1 MGRPTKAQ
9 IKYKEHEGADAAES
23 ILRFHSV
30 IAEEHEVTTEVT
42 KFPVQS
48 DFNVSNHAIKKNRK
62 VTISG
67 LISNHLII
75 GAEEFH
81 EYGGNNTKIVFGT
94 LKDLVRRATPCEVNT
109 NFGDYT
115 PVIFTKFKTKL
126 MAGKTDVMEFTMMGE
141 EVQLGLTANATLP
154 NLLVFTPLTDA
165 ERTARVEEL
174 LSVGL
179 EVPEEYEVSQ
189 APVNFN
195 ESFQVESTNLNGETS
210 ITTYDK
216 VAYDPTTKAYS
227 HEVHTSD
234 TDVAEGE
241 PEAHMNWFGL
251 LQGETG
257 IDLAAGAATFS
268 ACVADGV
275 TGLVLEAGEEFI
287 ETALGDLK
295 KSIYG
300 AAYGLFGVNGDR
312 SLGQVLLSLGV
323 DCLIAGAIG
332 SKDPELNPDD
342 FQENDIPTSD
352 QVLGGAASIGDSV
365 VSDTLGVA
373 APTTLTKISPPS
385 GETSFFGDLL

>member
-9 IKYKEHEGADAAES
+9 IKYMVGDGGDAVES

-48 DFNVSNHAIKKNRK
+48 GFNVSNHAIKKNRK

-126 MAGKTDVMEFTMMGE
+126 MSGKTDVMEFTMMGE
-141 EVQLGLTANATLP
+141 EVQLGLTSNANLP
-154 NLLVFTPLTDA
+154 TLLVFTPLTDA
-165 ERTARVEEL
+165 ERAARVEEL
-174 LSVGL
+174 VAIGL
-179 EVPEEYEVSQ
+179 EVPEEAEVSQ
-189 APVNFN
+189 APVDFN
-195 ESFQVESTNLNGETS
+195 ESFQVETTNLNGETS

-216 VAYDPTTKAYS
+216 TAYDPTTKAYS

-234 TDVAEGE
+234 TDVAGGE
-241 PEAHMNWFGL
+241 PEEYLNWFGI
-251 LQGETG
+251 LQEETG
-257 IDLAAGAATFS
+257 IDLEAGAATFS
-268 ACVADGV
+268 ACLSDGL
-275 TGLVLEAGEEFI
+275 TGLAIEAGDELI
-287 ETALGDLK
+287 ETALGNLK
-295 KSIYG
+295 KSTYG
-300 AAYGLFGVNGDR
+300 AAYGIFGVNGDR
-312 SLGQVLLSLGV
+312 SIGQILLSLGV
-323 DCLIAGAIG
+323 DCLVAGAIG
-332 SKDPELNPDD
+332 SVDSELNPDD
-342 FQENDIPTSD
+342 FQENDIPTFD
-352 QVLGGAASIGDSV
+352 DALVGAASIGDSV
-365 VSDTLGVA
+365 VSSTLGVA
-373 APTTLTKISPPS
+373 APTTLTRISPPS
-385 GETSFFGDLL
+385 SETSFFGDLL

>member
-1 MGRPTKAQ
+1 MGKPTKAQ
-9 IKYKEHEGADAAES
+9 IKYMVGEGADAVES

-48 DFNVSNHAIKKNRK
+48 GFNISNHAIKKNRK

-67 LISNHLII
+67 LISNHLIK

-141 EVQLGLTANATLP
+141 EVQLGLTANANLP

-165 ERTARVEEL
+165 ERTSRVEEL
-174 LSVGL
+174 AAVGL
-179 EVPEEYEVSQ
+179 EVPEEAVVTQ
-189 APVNFN
+189 APADLNK
-195 ESFQVESTNLNGETS
+195 SFQVETTNINGETS

-234 TDVAEGE
+234 TDVASAD
-241 PEAHMNWFGL
+241 PEEHMNWFGM
-251 LQGETG
+251 LQEETG
-257 IDLAAGAATFS
+257 IDLEAGAATFS
-268 ACVADGV
+268 ACMADGL
-275 TGLVLEAGEEFI
+275 TGLALEARDEFI
-287 ETALGDLK
+287 KTALGDLK

-300 AAYGLFGVNGDR
+300 ASYGLFGVNGDR
-312 SLGQVLLSLGV
+312 STGQVLLSLGV
-323 DCLIAGAIG
+323 DCLVAGAIG
-332 SKDPELNPDD
+332 SVDPELNPDD
-342 FQENDIPTSD
+342 FQENDIPTFD
-352 QVLGGAASIGDSV
+352 EALEGAASIGDGV
-365 VSDTLGVA
+365 VSNTLGVV
-373 APTTLTKISPPS
+373 APTILTKISPPS

>member
-1 MGRPTKAQ
+1 MGKPTKAQ
-9 IKYKEHEGADAAES
+9 IKYMVGEGADAVES

-48 DFNVSNHAIKKNRK
+48 GFNISNHAIKKNRK

-141 EVQLGLTANATLP
+141 EVQLGLTANANLP

-165 ERTARVEEL
+165 ERTSRVEEL
-174 LSVGL
+174 AAVGL
-179 EVPEEYEVSQ
+179 EVPEEAVVTQ
-189 APVNFN
+189 APADLNK
-195 ESFQVESTNLNGETS
+195 SFQVETTNLNGETS

-234 TDVAEGE
+234 TDVASAD
-241 PEAHMNWFGL
+241 PEEHMNWFGM
-251 LQGETG
+251 LQEETG
-257 IDLAAGAATFS
+257 IDLEAGAATFS
-268 ACVADGV
+268 ACMADGL
-275 TGLVLEAGEEFI
+275 TGLALEARDEFI
-287 ETALGDLK
+287 KTALGDLK

-300 AAYGLFGVNGDR
+300 ASYGLFGVNGDR
-312 SLGQVLLSLGV
+312 STGQVLLSLGV
-323 DCLIAGAIG
+323 DCLVAGAIG
-332 SKDPELNPDD
+332 SVDPELNPDD
-342 FQENDIPTSD
+342 FQENDIPTFD
-352 QVLGGAASIGDSV
+352 EALEGAASIGDGV
-365 VSDTLGVA
+365 VSNTLGVA

>member
-9 IKYKEHEGADAAES
+9 IKYMVGEGGDAVES

-48 DFNVSNHAIKKNRK
+48 GFNVSNHAIKKNRK

-126 MAGKTDVMEFTMMGE
+126 MSGKTDVMEFTMMGE
-141 EVQLGLTANATLP
+141 EVQLGLTSNANLP
-154 NLLVFTPLTDA
+154 TLLVFTPLTDA
-165 ERTARVEEL
+165 ERAARVEEL
-174 LSVGL
+174 VAIGL
-179 EVPEEYEVSQ
+179 EVPEEAEVSQ
-189 APVNFN
+189 APVDFN
-195 ESFQVESTNLNGETS
+195 ESFQVETTNLNGETS

-216 VAYDPTTKAYS
+216 TSYDPTTKAYS

-234 TDVAEGE
+234 TDVVGGE
-241 PEAHMNWFGL
+241 PEEYLNWFGI
-251 LQGETG
+251 LQEETG
-257 IDLAAGAATFS
+257 IDLEAGAATFS
-268 ACVADGV
+268 ACLSDGL
-275 TGLVLEAGEEFI
+275 TGLAIEAGDELI
-287 ETALGDLK
+287 ETALGNLK
-295 KSIYG
+295 KSTYG
-300 AAYGLFGVNGDR
+300 AAYGIFGVNGDR
-312 SLGQVLLSLGV
+312 SIGQILLSLGV
-323 DCLIAGAIG
+323 DCLVAGTIG
-332 SKDPELNPDD
+332 SVDPELNPDD
-342 FQENDIPTSD
+342 FQENDIPTSGD
-352 QVLGGAASIGDSV
+352 ALIGAASIGDSV
-365 VSDTLGVA
+365 VSSTLGVA

>member
-9 IKYKEHEGADAAES
+9 IKYMVGDGGDAVES

-30 IAEEHEVTTEVT
+30 IAEEHEVTTEIT

-48 DFNVSNHAIKKNRK
+48 GFNVSNHAIKKNRK

-115 PVIFTKFKTKL
+115 PVIFNKFKTKL

-154 NLLVFTPLTDA
+154 TLLVFTPLTDA
-165 ERTARVEEL
+165 ERIARVEEL
-174 LSVGL
+174 AAVGL
-179 EVPEEYEVSQ
+179 EVPEEAVVTQ
-189 APVNFN
+189 APVDFN
-195 ESFQVESTNLNGETS
+195 ESFQVETTNLNGETS

-234 TDVAEGE
+234 TDVASAD
-241 PEAHMNWFGL
+241 PEEHMNWFGM
-251 LQGETG
+251 LQEETG
-257 IDLAAGAATFS
+257 IDLEAGAATFS
-268 ACVADGV
+268 ACLVDGD
-275 TGLVLEAGEEFI
+275 TGLALEAGEELI

-295 KSIYG
+295 KSTYG
-300 AAYGLFGVNGDR
+300 AAYGLFGVNGGH
-312 SLGQVLLSLGV
+312 SIGQVLLSLGV
-323 DCLIAGAIG
+323 DCLVAGAIG
-332 SKDPELNPDD
+332 SVDPELNPDD
-342 FQENDIPTSD
+342 FQENDIPTFD
-352 QVLGGAASIGDSV
+352 EALEGAASIGDSV
-365 VSDTLGVA
+365 VSSTLGVA